1 MNQPLQTKPLSK
13 LGKLGRSFLK
23 RYMYSQLSIWNG
35 FLIVIGKEK
44 PFIKFKIEKDP
55 PSIYWVYR
63 IKPSEVDGL
72 IQKLGIPSPF
82 SLCPIQ
88 CLDTDEPDYLLTMNA
103 YQVSGLASGIRAEWS
118 VFVRDAINAPRYMIV
133 EAWSSNLSMD
143 PIHIFTKG
151 ATVVHERDGNLIN
164 TQIGEGESAFTSK
177 IEIPASEEPVTL
189 SEEWVAANDY
199 IYWRNGICDRTF
211 YNAGLAHAKQLCIS
225 NENSIISDGTFWGQI
240 VEPDP
245 VHILIV
251 ENEIEFVISPW
262 ENVDQVR
269 IP

>member
-1 MNQPLQTKPLSK
+1 MNNPIMAKPLSK
-13 LGKLGRSFLK
+13 IGRFGRSFLK

-35 FLIVIGKEK
+35 FLIAIGKEQ

-63 IKPSEVDGL
+63 IKSSEIEGL
-72 IQKLGIPSPF
+72 AQKLGIPSQF

-88 CLDTDEPDYLLTMNA
+88 CLDTDEPDYLLAVNV
-103 YQVSGLASGIRAEWS
+103 YRVSGIASGIRAEWS
-118 VFVRDAINAPRYMIV
+118 VFVHDASNTPRYMIV
-133 EAWSSNLSMD
+133 EAWSSKFSMD
-143 PIHIFTKG
+143 PIHIFTK
-151 ATVVHERDGNLIN
+151 ASTVLHERIGNEIH
-164 TQIGEGESAFTSK
+164 TQIGEKDNGFTSK
-177 IEIPASEEPVTL
+177 ITVPEIEDPATL

-199 IYWRNGICDRTF
+199 IYWKNGICDRTF

-225 NENSIISDGTFWGQI
+225 NENSIITDGTFWGQI

-245 VHILIV
+245 LHILIV

-262 ENVDQVR
+262 ENVDRVNV
-269 IP
+269 